1 MSAGER
7 YSLVADIALDG
18 LDAGI
23 EADSI
28 LLERHFLLDESV
40 DLLLK
45 EVAFID
51 VVDLKLLVVFV
62 KVGDVF
68 NNLLQDIICSLG
80 SMVLQGGALAP
91 KELHFFLV
99 VVQHFNGFFCVS
111 LKYRRR
117 K

>member
-1 MSAGER
+1 MLSFLSAGER

-18 LDAGI
+18 LDTSV

-28 LLERHFLLDESV
+28 LLERHLLLDESV
-40 DLLLK
+40 HLLLK
-45 EVAFID
+45 EVAFVD

-68 NNLLQDIICSLG
+68 NDLLQDIISGFG
-80 SMVLQGGALAP
+80 SMMFQGCALAP

-99 VVQHFNGFFCVS
+99 VIQHLNGFF
-111 LKYRRR
+111 
-117 K
+117 